1 MTKRN
6 GYALLAALAA
16 VVVLISGAIF
26 AGATLGGRGSDDNTQ
41 ARPRTP
47 LRSAAPATSASW
59 IGTWSTAP
67 AMPEPGTEQGFP
79 GYSLR
84 NVVHTSIGGT
94 SARITLSN
102 LFGLLPLRITHA
114 SIAVAATPGAPTA
127 ANGTMRR
134 LLFGGAP
141 SVVIRPG
148 GQVVSDPAPLKVPY
162 DADLLV
168 TTYSPTPSGPATH
181 HPRARQTSYVAEGD
195 RTEDPLGDAYT
206 GQTPY
211 WRYLT
216 AVDVLNGN
224 AEGAIV
230 VIGDSITD
238 GVTST
243 AGANRRWTDVLADR
257 LDGRYG
263 VLNQGISGNRLLSDG
278 TGPSG
283 LARFDR
289 DVLSRSGAKAVV
301 IVLGIND
308 ILRPPHELNAA
319 RITAGLE
326 QLARQAR
333 MRGLRVIGATVMPFE
348 GTRAHTPQL
357 EAVRDS
363 VNEAIRTDGIFD
375 AVVDFDR
382 ALRDPYAPD
391 RLLPAYD
398 SGDHLHPSDAGY
410 ERMGMAF
417 DLASLSRSADAAG
430 V

>member
-16 VVVLISGAIF
+16 VVVLISGAVF
-26 AGATLGGRGSDDNTQ
+26 AGATLGGHGSDDDTQ

-67 AMPEPGTEQGFP
+67 AFAEPGTEQGFP
-79 GYSLR
+79 GRSLR

-102 LFGLLPLRITHA
+102 LFGVQPLHITHA

-134 LLFGGAP
+134 LHFGGSP
-141 SVVIRPG
+141 SVVVPPG
-148 GQVVSDPAPLKVPY
+148 GQVVSDPAPLNVPY

-168 TTYSPTPSGPATH
+168 TTYSPTPSGPVTH

-216 AVDVLNGN
+216 AVDVLSGK
-224 AEGAIV
+224 AEGAVV

-263 VLNQGISGNRLLSDG
+263 VLNSGISGNRLLSDG

-301 IVLGIND
+301 VVLGIND
-308 ILRPPHELNAA
+308 ILRPPHELDAA

-333 MRGLRVIGATVMPFE
+333 ARGLRVVGSTIMPFE

-357 EAVRDS
+357 EAVRDR
-363 VNEAIRTDGIFD
+363 VNEAIRTRRIFD
-375 AVVDFDR
+375 AVVDFDQ

-398 SGDHLHPSDAGY
+398 SGDHLHPSDEGY
-410 ERMGMAF
+410 RRMGTAF
-417 DLASLSRSADAAG
+417 DIASLNRSADAAG

>member
-26 AGATLGGRGSDDNTQ
+26 AGATLGARDEKTQ
-41 ARPRTP
+41 AQPHRPV
-47 LRSAAPATSASW
+47 RSAAPATSGSW
-59 IGTWSTAP
+59 IGTWSASP
-67 AMPEPGTEQGFP
+67 AFAEPNTEQGFP
-79 GYSLR
+79 GRSIR

-94 SARITLSN
+94 STRVTLSN
-102 LFGLLPLRITHA
+102 LFGGRPLRITHA
-114 SIAVAATPGAPTA
+114 SVAVAATPGAPTA
-127 ANGTMRR
+127 AQGTMRR
-134 LLFGGAP
+134 LLFGGSTA
-141 SVVIRPG
+141 VVIPPG
-148 GQVVSDPAPLKVPY
+148 GQVVSDPAVLEVPR
-162 DADLLV
+162 DTDLLV
-168 TTYSPTPSGPATH
+168 TTYSPTPSGPVTH

-195 RTEDPLGDAYT
+195 RTEDTLGDLYT
-206 GQTPY
+206 EQTPY

-216 AVDVLNGN
+216 AVDVLTGK
-224 AEGAIV
+224 AEGAVV

-243 AGANRRWTDVLADR
+243 AGANHRWTDVLAER
-257 LDGRYG
+257 LDGRYA

-283 LARFDR
+283 LSRFDR

-301 IVLGIND
+301 VVLGIND
-308 ILRPPHELNAA
+308 ILRPPHELDAT
-319 RITAGLE
+319 RIAAGLE
-326 QLARQAR
+326 QVARQAR
-333 MRGLRVIGATVMPFE
+333 ARGLRVIGSTIMPFE

-357 EAVRDS
+357 EAVRDT
-363 VNEAIRTDGIFD
+363 VNEAIRTRGIFD
-375 AVVDFDR
+375 EVVDFDL

-410 ERMGMAF
+410 RRMGMAF
-417 DLASLSRSADAAG
+417 DLASLRSTAAAEL
-430 V
+430 

>member
-1 MTKRN
+1 MTKRT

-16 VVVLISGAIF
+16 VVVLVSGAIF
-26 AGATLGGRGSDDNTQ
+26 AGATLSDAGKDTQ
-41 ARPRTP
+41 ADPHPRTP
-47 LRSAAPATSASW
+47 LRSAAPANS
-59 IGTWSTAP
+59 GTWTGTWATAP
-67 AMPEPGTEQGFP
+67 AGAEPGTENGFP
-79 GYSLR
+79 GRSIR
-84 NVVHTSIGGT
+84 NVVHTSIGGS

-102 LFGLLPLRITHA
+102 LYGTRPLRITHA

-134 LLFGGAP
+134 LLFGGSP
-141 SVVIRPG
+141 TVIIPAG
-148 GQVVSDPAPLKVPY
+148 GQALSDAAPLRVPA
-162 DADLLV
+162 DGDLLV

-181 HPRARQTSYVAEGD
+181 HPRARQTSYIAEGD
-195 RTEDPLGDAYT
+195 RTQDVLGDLYA

-216 AVDVLNGN
+216 AVDVLSGK
-224 AEGAIV
+224 AQGAVV

-257 LDGRYG
+257 LDGRYS
-263 VLNQGISGNRLLSDG
+263 VLNQGISGNRLLMDG
-278 TGPSG
+278 TGPSA
-283 LARFDR
+283 LSRFDR

-308 ILRPPHELNAA
+308 ILRPPHEADPA

-333 MRGLRVIGATVMPFE
+333 ARGLRVVGSTLMPFE
-348 GTRAHTPQL
+348 GTRVHTPQL
-357 EAVRDS
+357 EAVRDA
-363 VNEAIRTDGIFD
+363 VNDRIRAGGIFD

-410 ERMGMAF
+410 RRMGMAF
-417 DLASLSRSADAAG
+417 DPATLSRSTAPAEL
-430 V
+430 

>member
-16 VVVLISGAIF
+16 VVVLVSGAIF
-26 AGATLGGRGSDDNTQ
+26 AGATLSSAGKDTQ
-41 ARPRTP
+41 ADPRPRTP
-47 LRSAAPATSASW
+47 LRSAAPANSGTW
-59 IGTWSTAP
+59 IGTWATAP
-67 AMPEPGTEQGFP
+67 ASAEPGTENGFP
-79 GYSLR
+79 GRSIR

-102 LFGLLPLRITHA
+102 LYGTRPLRITHA

-127 ANGTMRR
+127 ATGTMRR
-134 LLFGGAP
+134 LLFGGSP
-141 SVVIRPG
+141 TVIIPAG
-148 GQVVSDPAPLKVPY
+148 GQALSDAAPLRVPA

-181 HPRARQTSYVAEGD
+181 HPRARQTSYIAEGD
-195 RTEDPLGDAYT
+195 RTQDVLGDLHA

-216 AVDVLNGN
+216 AVDVLSGK
-224 AEGAIV
+224 AQGAVV

-257 LDGRYG
+257 LDGRYS
-263 VLNQGISGNRLLSDG
+263 VLNQGISGNRLLMDG
-278 TGPSG
+278 TGPSA
-283 LARFDR
+283 LSRFDR

-301 IVLGIND
+301 IALGIND
-308 ILRPPHELNAA
+308 ILRPPHEADPA
-319 RITAGLE
+319 RITQALE

-333 MRGLRVIGATVMPFE
+333 AGGLRVVGATLMPFE
-348 GTRAHTPQL
+348 GTRVHTPQL
-357 EAVRDS
+357 EAVRDA
-363 VNEAIRTDGIFD
+363 VNNRIRAGGIFD
-375 AVVDFDR
+375 TVVDFDR

-410 ERMGMAF
+410 RRMGMAF
-417 DLASLSRSADAAG
+417 DPATLSRSTAPAQL
-430 V
+430 